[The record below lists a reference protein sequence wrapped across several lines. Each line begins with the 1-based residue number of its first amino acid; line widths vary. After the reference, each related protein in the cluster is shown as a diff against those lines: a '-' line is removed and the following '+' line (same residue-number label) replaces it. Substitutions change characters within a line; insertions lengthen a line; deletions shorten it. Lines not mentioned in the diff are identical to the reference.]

1 LTRQAEHFDSRTRVR
16 CDLSCNAHDNV
27 SACFDSRTCVKYDSS
42 GECMQIACD
51 NQQSTGVRFKP
62 CFDSRTRMGATYS
75 SSSQKEES
83 IVLIR
88 VPAQSATRGIFTRVK
103 VCAF

>member
-1 LTRQAEHFDSRTRVR
+1 MRQSHDFDSRTRVR